1 MAETNEAI
9 DAMFA
14 EKRMQPRTREGFAT
28 TRRGPMAEQAHT
40 QNFACF
46 WQLPALRISAAVPCA
61 PAHAS
66 RLAGGEACS

>member
-14 EKRMQPRTREGFAT
+14 EKRMQPRTRRASPC
-28 TRRGPMAEQAHT
+28 TRCAPHKLRLLLAAAGAILSRG
-40 QNFACF
+40 
-46 WQLPALRISAAVPCA
+46 AVA